1 MSDLLTKA
9 KHVRLLVLDV
19 DGVLTSGS
27 VSYTKE
33 DEEKKNFH
41 MQDGLGI
48 KLLLKSGI
56 MVAIISGRKSP
67 VVARR
72 AQELGIEHVYLGHED
87 KVPVY
92 EALKQKLNL
101 QDNVIAYM
109 GDDLPDLPLL
119 LRAGFA
125 ASVPNAPH
133 YIRERV
139 DLVATKP
146 GGYGAVREICEYIL
160 NAQEK
165 FAPLLATYINR

>member
-1 MSDLLTKA
+1 MSALIEKA
-9 KHVRLLVLDV
+9 KLIRLFILDV

-27 VSYTKE
+27 VTYTKE
-33 DEEKKNFH
+33 DDEKKNFH
-41 MQDGLGI
+41 MHDGLGL
-48 KLLLKSGI
+48 KLLQKSGI
-56 MVAIISGRKSP
+56 IVGLISGRKSP

-72 AQELGIEHVYLGHED
+72 AEELGIQHVYLGHED

-92 EALKQKLNL
+92 EELKKKLNL
-101 QDNVIAYM
+101 EDQLIAYM

-133 YIRERV
+133 YIQERV

-146 GGYGAVREICEYIL
+146 GGYGAVREVCEYIL

-165 FAPLLATYINR
+165 FAPLLASYINR